1 MVGSSTEVRL
11 EVNNMVAVLPE
22 AGLEACLGAYSVV
35 VDRYNALYV
44 IRLEEMR

>member
-1 MVGSSTEVRL
+1 VVGSSTEVRL
-11 EVNNMVAVLPE
+11 EVNMVAVLPE